1 MHSERKQVAK
11 GVFFT
16 NIPAD
21 KFKSNYI
28 QIRFIMPLKKETAA
42 KNSLVF
48 PVILRGTEKY
58 PTLAEIR
65 CRKQELYDSGIWSG
79 HWKHGDNHIISLEAS
94 SIRNSYAI
102 DDTDITDGVL
112 DLIGQAI
119 LHPVTENGV
128 FKSESVEGEKKIAA
142 DAVRATINQKGRY
155 ARLKALE
162 MMFSADPYGIS
173 DGGTAEE
180 IEAVCPK
187 CLFDAYKNMLRT
199 ARIEIFAVG
208 DFDGAE
214 LEKSFSDIFSKVERG
229 AIYDPKCDTR
239 GSAREEMQKIYDRQ
253 NVTQGVLVL
262 GFLTGSV
269 SADEDYAV
277 TKVFNT
283 VFGGSAASK
292 LFMNVR
298 EKLSLCYYCS
308 SSLIPEKGAMMVA
321 SGIQFENEQ
330 KAFDEIMVQLDKM
343 KKGEITDDEIDM
355 AKKSLCDDIMSTED
369 STRAMAASAFGEV
382 IYGRKRTDEEKLALI
397 NAVTKEQI
405 TERAKAVRLDTY
417 YFLCG
422 QEESK

>member
-1 MHSERKQVAK
+1 MSNIRKQIAEGAFLTV
-11 GVFFT
+11 
-16 NIPAD
+16 IPAD

-58 PTLAEIR
+58 QTLSEIR
-65 CRKQELYDSGIWSG
+65 RRKQELYDSGVWSG
-79 HWKHGDNHIISLEAS
+79 HWKHGDSHIVSLEAS
-94 SIRNSYAI
+94 SLRNSYAI

-112 DLIGQAI
+112 DLIGQVV

-128 FKSESVEGEKKIAA
+128 FKAESVEGEKKIAA

-155 ARLKALE
+155 ARLRALE
-162 MMFSADPYGIS
+162 EMFSGDAYGVS
-173 DGGTAEE
+173 DGGTVEE

-187 CLFDAYKNMLRT
+187 CLFEAYKNMLRT
-199 ARIEIFAVG
+199 ARVEIFAVG
-208 DFDGAE
+208 DFDGDV
-214 LEKSFSDIFSKVERG
+214 LEKKFSEIFSSVERG
-229 AIYDPKCDTR
+229 DVYEPAHDTR
-239 GSAREEMQKIYDRQ
+239 GEARKELLKVYDRQ

-262 GFLTGSV
+262 GFFTGST
-269 SADEDYAV
+269 SADDDYAV

-308 SSLIPEKGAMMVA
+308 SSLIPEKGAMTVA

-343 KKGEITDDEIDM
+343 KNGEITDDEIDM
-355 AKKSLCDDIMSTED
+355 AKRSLCDDIMSADD
-369 STRAMAASAFGEV
+369 STRALAATAFGEV
-382 IYGRKRTDEEKLALI
+382 IYGRKLTDEEKLAKI